1 MAYKMKGS
9 SFYGKDPLKGDK
21 KENSPI
27 DNMKTGSY
35 SQSFENSPTDYSESP
50 INDNG
55 NGDSDVS
62 DVAKNAA
69 NEGATEAAS
78 EWASHYPTKSSSTTS
93 QKEKEKRKKRRAK
106 RRARWKTSKFN
117 PKNIIKTIKKVV
129 KKKKTK

>member
-1 MAYKMKGS
+1 MAYKMTGS

-62 DVAKNAA
+62 DVAKSAA
-69 NEGATEAAS
+69 NEGATEATS
-78 EWASHYPTKSSSTTS
+78 EWASHYPTN
-93 QKEKEKRKKRRAK
+93 KEKRKAK

-117 PKNIIKTIKKVV
+117 PKNIVKTIKKVIR
-129 KKKKTK
+129 KKKTK